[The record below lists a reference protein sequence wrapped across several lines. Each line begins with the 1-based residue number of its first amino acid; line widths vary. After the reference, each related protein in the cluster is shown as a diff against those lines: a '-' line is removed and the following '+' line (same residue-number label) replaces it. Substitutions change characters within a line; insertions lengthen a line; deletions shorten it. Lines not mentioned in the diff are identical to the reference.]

1 MKTKF
6 NGILT
11 LLLAFIVQISF
22 AQDKAI
28 SGTVKDASGAL
39 PGVSILIKG
48 TTTGTETDFDGKYTL
63 RASSGNVLVFSYLGY
78 KTVERTVG
86 NAAVI
91 NVTLAEDANV
101 LDEVV
106 VLGYGSQKKTELTG
120 STVQVNSEQIEMV
133 PVSTV
138 DQVLQGKV
146 AGLVFNGDSG
156 TPGSTTDIR
165 IRGVSSITAGN
176 EPLYVIDGVPMNND
190 NVSATG
196 SGSSLSALSSI
207 NSNNIASITVLK
219 DASATAA
226 YGARG
231 ANGGNFNYYKIW

>member
-1 MKTKF
+1 MEF
-6 NGILT
+6 LT

-63 RASSGNVLVFSYLGY
+63 RASSRNVLVFSYLGY

-106 VLGYGSQKKTELTG
+106 ILGYGSQKKRTYW
-120 STVQVNSEQIEMV
+120 IY
-133 PVSTV
+133 
-138 DQVLQGKV
+138 
-146 AGLVFNGDSG
+146 
-156 TPGSTTDIR
+156 
-165 IRGVSSITAGN
+165 SS
-176 EPLYVIDGVPMNND
+176 
-190 NVSATG
+190 S
-196 SGSSLSALSSI
+196 
-207 NSNNIASITVLK
+207 K
-219 DASATAA
+219 
-226 YGARG
+226 
-231 ANGGNFNYYKIW
+231 F